1 MAAKLPESLKTI
13 EDYKSANPHYT
24 DLLDILAE
32 ILILREQYR
41 KTMVKPIFSVED
53 KLIPGKMLGGLPLID
68 LTGHQYDFTRP
79 REYFYALVAIA
90 ERLLPHEAQKVLNL
104 IQDEKFDW
112 ETMI

>member
-41 KTMVKPIFSVED
+41 KNMDKPIFAVED
-53 KLIPGKMLGGLPLID
+53 KLIPGKMEGGLPLID
-68 LTGHQYDFTRP
+68 LAGQKYDFARP
-79 REYFYALVAIA
+79 KEYFYSLVAIA
-90 ERLLPHEAQKVLNL
+90 ERRLPHEAQKV
-104 IQDEKFDW
+104 
-112 ETMI
+112 